1 LEAGLD
7 CFQVV
12 LSCYS
17 VCLAGKTLF
26 LHKIFGKRMKK
37 YTSFGELLKDYRE
50 FYGLAQEDIAALLDV
65 DRRTVARWEQNVSW
79 LKQDREKLFAEKSSI
94 PLQVIRNLN
103 AETPIPAWYDL
114 KKRVYSLSKAS
125 YKLQKASWY
134 HPVESLDTERF
145 HSISGEEDF
154 QFITDIQRLNKNPR
168 PLKPEL
174 IKEAANLLPELNVIL
189 HDHAGLYAGHM
200 AVLPLKYATYFKI
213 RRGEIPESSLQPV
226 DFDGYRQSS
235 PMVYYYYSI
244 YADSPDNTY
253 YIASRLLNYFKQ
265 KRDKDYLF
273 AGISYGLR
281 EMKVNLFKEMGLR
294 TVWEKPVAE
303 GASEK
308 MLLLEGNFDMFLF
321 NKRG

>member
-1 LEAGLD
+1 
-7 CFQVV
+7 
-12 LSCYS
+12 
-17 VCLAGKTLF
+17 
-26 LHKIFGKRMKK
+26 MKK

-50 FYGLAQEDIAALLDV
+50 FHGLSQEDISAMLDI

-79 LKQDREKLFAEKSSI
+79 LKQDREILFAKKSGI
-94 PLQVIRNLN
+94 PLQVVRNLN
-103 AETPIPAWYDL
+103 TESPIPTWYDL
-114 KKRVYSLSKAS
+114 KKRVYALSEAS
-125 YKLQKASWY
+125 FKLLKASWY
-134 HPVESLDTERF
+134 HPEENLDTERF

-154 QFITDIQRLNKNPR
+154 RFITDIQRMNKNPR

-174 IKEAANLLPELNVIL
+174 IKEAAKLLPELNAIL
-189 HDHAGLYAGHM
+189 QDQAGLYAGHL
-200 AVLPLKYATYFKI
+200 AVLPLKYETYFKI
-213 RRGEIPESSLQPV
+213 RRGEMAESSLQPN
-226 DFDGYRQSS
+226 DLDGHRQSS
-235 PMVYYYYSI
+235 PLVYYYYSI

-281 EMKVNLFKEMGLR
+281 DIKVNLFREMGLR

-321 NKRG
+321 GKMLKG